1 MKRFLL
7 LFVAATV
14 ACMSACVTTRP
25 SGYKLVVGNATNKA
39 VSNVAVDFG
48 GTPVSAIPA
57 LKPNAFQASPRM
69 SVAHPASA
77 RLTWTNAAGQ
87 PRAATIKAQ
96 KVLPSDFAGVV
107 YYQIQPDDTVKVFIE
122 AAASGPQSDLPWSK
136 PENWEGVPGIPGL
149 SAPE

>member
-1 MKRFLL
+1 MKRFLPL
-7 LFVAATV
+7 LAAAAM
-14 ACMSACVTTRP
+14 ACASACVSTRP
-25 SGYKLVVGNATNKA
+25 SGYKLVVGNATDKA
-39 VSNVAVDFG
+39 VGDVAVAFG
-48 GTPVSAIPA
+48 DALVCSIPG
-57 LKPNAFQASPRM
+57 LKANAFQASPRM
-69 SVAHPASA
+69 SMSHPASA

-87 PRAATIKAQ
+87 PRTATIKAQ
-96 KVLPSDFAGVV
+96 KVLPPDFAGVV

>member
-1 MKRFLL
+1 MKRLL
-7 LFVAATV
+7 PLIAAAAM
-14 ACMSACVTTRP
+14 ACASACVSTRP
-25 SGYKLVVGNATNKA
+25 SGYKLVLGNATDKA
-39 VSNVAVDFG
+39 VSNLAVDFG
-48 GTPVSAIPA
+48 GASVCAVPA
-57 LKPNAFQASPRM
+57 LKANAFQASPRM

-77 RLTWTNAAGQ
+77 KLTWTNAAGQ
-87 PRAATIKAQ
+87 PRTATIKAQ